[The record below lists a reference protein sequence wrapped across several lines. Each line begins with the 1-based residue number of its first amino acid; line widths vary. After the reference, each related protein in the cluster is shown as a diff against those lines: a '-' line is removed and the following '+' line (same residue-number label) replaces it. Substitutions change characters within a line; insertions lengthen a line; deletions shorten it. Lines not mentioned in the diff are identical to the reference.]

1 MVNPA
6 GNRPTRKELRTAYK
20 ALQGDGLKLLYVKT
34 REINAARLGLS
45 SDKAMIE
52 RGAFADHLRDKI
64 RRLLLKVNEKMG
76 WDLAVLT
83 HSEDTHDYACTDPI
97 STGGMKV
104 TPMNMMRLLTTDVR

>member
-1 MVNPA
+1 
-6 GNRPTRKELRTAYK
+6 
-20 ALQGDGLKLLYVKT
+20 
-34 REINAARLGLS
+34 
-45 SDKAMIE
+45 
-52 RGAFADHLRDKI
+52 
-64 RRLLLKVNEKMG
+64 MG